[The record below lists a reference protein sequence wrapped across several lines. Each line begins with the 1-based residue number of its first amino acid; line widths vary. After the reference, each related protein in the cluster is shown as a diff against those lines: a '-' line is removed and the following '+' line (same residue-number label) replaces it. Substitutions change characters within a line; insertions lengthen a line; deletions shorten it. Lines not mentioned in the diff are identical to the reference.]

1 MTRLPHSLEPKIVF
15 KPNPTQ
21 SDPEHR
27 DECYIAKWRVFS
39 ENGDYKYKTKVCSI
53 RKHGRLAAYSQ
64 TKRALLDAH
73 KDVIDLLVFMG
84 RLNSIDLK

>member
-1 MTRLPHSLEPKIVF
+1 
-15 KPNPTQ
+15 
-21 SDPEHR
+21 
-27 DECYIAKWRVFS
+27 VFS
-39 ENGDYKYKTKVCSI
+39 DNGDYKYKTKVCSI

-73 KDVIDLLVFMG
+73 KDVIDLLIFMG